1 MSRNILASDQG
12 DDLRRART
20 IGFIVFPEVE
30 ILDVCGPLDVF
41 ERTNQRLRRTGKVNE
56 PVYHLEVLAAQPGPV
71 ATQGG
76 VQIVADRTY
85 QEIDGGLD
93 TLIVAGGDEGYIE
106 RACQDQALLDWLAK
120 TAPQVRRMASVCTG
134 AFLLAA
140 SGLLNG
146 RRATTHWSYSQ
157 TLARLY
163 PAIQVEPD
171 LVFIRDGQ
179 VYTSGGITSG
189 IDLALALV
197 EEDHGRD
204 VAASVARFMVMFLRR
219 PGGQSQF
226 STYLT
231 AEAVNR
237 RDIRELQALILSHP
251 GGDLSIEALSERVAM
266 SPRNFARIFVKE
278 TGMTPAKFVERS
290 RLEAARSK
298 LEQTVLPIEAIA
310 EQCGFGNTEHLRRT
324 FHRVLKVSPQDY
336 RARFRSTVLH

>member
-1 MSRNILASDQG
+1 MSQDICALIWRHELARG
-12 DDLRRART
+12 KT
-20 IGFIVFPEVE
+20 IGFVAFPEVE
-30 ILDVCGPLDVF
+30 MLDVCGPLDVF
-41 ERTNQRLRRTGKVNE
+41 SRTNYRLLRTGKVNE
-56 PVYHLEVLAAQPGPV
+56 PVYHLEVLATQPGPV

-76 VQIVADRTY
+76 VQIVADRAY

-106 RACQDQALLDWLAK
+106 RACQDQALLDWLARM
-120 TAPQVRRMASVCTG
+120 APQVRRMASVCTG

-146 RRATTHWSYSQ
+146 RRATTHWNYSER
-157 TLARLY
+157 LARVF

-231 AEAVNR
+231 TEASNR
-237 RDIRELQALILSHP
+237 RDIRELQAWILGHP
-251 GGDLSIEALSERVAM
+251 NGDLSVEALSERMVM
-266 SPRNFARIFVKE
+266 SPRNFARVFVKE
-278 TGMTPAKFVERS
+278 TGMTPAKFVERT
-290 RLEAARSK
+290 RLEATRSK

-310 EQCGFGNTEHLRRT
+310 EQCGFGNTEHLRRS
-324 FHRVLKVSPQDY
+324 FQRVLKVSPQDY